1 MPGPIATTQECCQPS
16 CDEATS
22 IQVPGPQGDDGADGA
37 DGAAGE
43 PAFTTLAAQFLMPAE
58 GATVN
63 AVVGS
68 TAWMVVGQTLYVQT
82 AGYMVASSITN
93 SITAVL
99 LNPENTAGGLY
110 ASNAAPTTAIPAASK
125 IAPGGLQGPAGA
137 LTGAAGGD
145 LKGTYP
151 NPDLLIPNA
160 KGRIIVGN
168 GTDAVELSAGT
179 NGHVIRY
186 NSATATGLETGAVNL
201 AGGANH
207 ITGTLPLGNGGTGQT
222 AQQAAINALG
232 ALTARGDILVRN
244 AAGNTVPLA
253 LGAAGTVLRRSGA
266 DPGWGLIT
274 LANID
279 PTTRFYPR
287 FGAIIAR
294 QVIDLNE
301 TPATDT
307 PYSIAFAGVTRFIIR
322 RIVIEN
328 ASTNLTGSAARFG
341 IYTAIAKGGTAIVT
355 DPNSQHIGM
364 TTSEKFFDL
373 TLAAGVGT
381 DLITASIL
389 YVHLS
394 VAHASP
400 ATIQFTVFADD
411 LTP

>member
-1 MPGPIATTQECCQPS
+1 MPGPIAPTQECCQPS

-22 IQVPGPQGDDGADGA
+22 IQVPGPQGDAGADGA

-82 AGYMVASSITN
+82 AGYMVVSSITN

-201 AGGANH
+201 AGGVNH
-207 ITGTLPLGNGGTGQT
+207 ITGATPILNGGTGQT
-222 AQQAAINALG
+222 TANPAYNALSPN
-232 ALTARGDILVRN
+232 TTRGDITVRGAAVN
-244 AAGNTVPLA
+244 ARLA
-253 LGAAGTVLRRSGA
+253 VGLTGRVLTSNGTDPSWNLLGATNFSSSFK
-266 DPGWGLIT
+266 PGQ
-274 LANID
+274 
-279 PTTRFYPR
+279 RV
-287 FGAIIAR
+287 GAII
-294 QVIDLNE
+294 VLEDIDVD
-301 TPATDT
+301 AAAGSDT
-307 PYSIAFAGVTRFIIR
+307 QINFPAGVTRVIVR
-322 RIVIEN
+322 RVILQSPSVN
-328 ASTNLTGSAARFG
+328 FTGSPVRFG
-341 IYTAIAKGGTAIVT
+341 IYTAIAKGGQIIVT
-355 DPNSQHIGM
+355 DPNSQI
-364 TTSEKFFDL
+364 TTLVSTTKFVDL
-373 TLAAGVGT
+373 TLNASMAT
-381 DLITASIL
+381 DAIVATSIFF
-389 YVHLS
+389 HLS
-394 VAHASP
+394 VPHGAVASVNL
-400 ATIQFTVFADD
+400 TLIVDD
-411 LTP
+411 MTT